1 VTELAHIKHVYFVGI
16 GGIGMSGLARW
27 FLANG
32 RSVAGYD
39 RTPTDLT
46 RALQAEGM
54 AVHYEDETALIPAEV
69 LAHPEASLVVYTP
82 AIPAGHRE
90 LAHLR
95 AAGLTVQKR
104 SEVLGTI
111 SRAMRCVAVA
121 GTHGKTTT
129 SALVAHLLRQA
140 GLDCAAFLGGL
151 AQNYGTNLLLNRRLD
166 PSTVAV
172 VEADEY
178 DRSFLTLRPYLAAIT
193 STDADHLDIY
203 GNAEALHT
211 SFAQFA
217 WLVAPNGKLFLQK
230 DIHLAAALPPG
241 LAVAKY
247 GLAGSPTGGQAGTTS
262 EAVTADFEARNIRIE
277 PPQFVFD
284 LHWPGGEPLLGLR
297 LRVPGYH
304 NVENATVAAA
314 LALELGLSPAQ
325 VREGLAT
332 FRGVKRRFEYWVER
346 PGRVLIDDYAHHPT
360 ELRAFLTSV
369 RALYPGRHL
378 TVLFQPHLF
387 TRTRDF
393 AEGFAQSLS
402 LADTVVLLPIYPAR
416 EQPLPGVDSAML
428 LAQVTAPE
436 KFLVEYAEAVAF
448 LARRPLDV
456 VATVGAGDVDR
467 LVAPLAK
474 VMDD

>member
-32 RSVAGYD
+32 RTVAGYD

-46 RALQAEGM
+46 RALEAEGM
-54 AVHYEDETALIPAEV
+54 AVHYDDSVANIPAQV

-82 AIPAGHRE
+82 AVPAGHRE

-140 GLDCAAFLGGL
+140 GLDCAAFLGGI
-151 AQNYGTNLLLNRRLD
+151 AQNYGTNLLLNHRLD
-166 PSTVAV
+166 PGTVAV

-178 DRSFLTLRPYLAAIT
+178 DRSFLTLRPHLAAIT

-203 GNAEALHT
+203 GDAGALRT

-217 WLVAPNGKLFLQK
+217 GLVAADGKLFLQQA
-230 DIHLAAALPPG
+230 IELAAPLPPG
-241 LAVAKY
+241 LAVARY
-247 GLAGSPTGGQAGTTS
+247 GLETGPADGQPGTAGFQ
-262 EAVTADFEARNIRIE
+262 ARNIRIE
-277 PPQFVFD
+277 PPHFVFD
-284 LHWPGGEPLLGLR
+284 LHRPGAEPLLDLH

-314 LALELGLSPAQ
+314 LALELGLAPEQ

-360 ELRAFLTSV
+360 EIRAFLTSV

-387 TRTRDF
+387 SRTRDF
-393 AEGFAQSLS
+393 AQGFAESLS

-436 KFLVEYAEAVAF
+436 KFLVEYAGAVAF
-448 LARRPLDV
+448 LAQRPLDV
-456 VATVGAGDVDR
+456 VATVGAGDVDQ
-467 LVAPLAK
+467 LVAPLAR
-474 VMDD
+474 VMDG